1 MKMLSPWESWGLKAY
16 FLIWSKK
23 KICLEL
29 MMMERTISVIKEIW
43 LKKHPFQPREGKRER
58 ARGDWFDEGIRSVTT
73 VIKLTTKNIF
83 QYVLLKHIIALI
95 SSAFWRFSFIELQK
109 NLLVTQ
115 TTPRM
120 PLVSQTDSHA
130 PNSRHWL
137 SQCCCCRA
145 AQTNRAMFW

>member
-1 MKMLSPWESWGLKAY
+1 M
-16 FLIWSKK
+16 
-23 KICLEL
+23 CLEL

-43 LKKHPFQPREGKRER
+43 LKKHPFQPREGERER

-73 VIKLTTKNIF
+73 VIKLTTSSNMC
-83 QYVLLKHIIALI
+83 YSSNIIALI

-130 PNSRHWL
+130 LNSCHWL
-137 SQCCCCRA
+137 SKCCCCRA